1 MQVVASHSGK
11 VVVERRVRETVQKD
25 GGRERE
31 SKREQRREKGGGG
44 GGSGGEIEEHLGTVG
59 DDASLFVQS
68 DTNTNMWTQLTAP
81 VTCKIRRPLSTLW
94 SR

>member
-1 MQVVASHSGK
+1 MRVVASHSGK

-31 SKREQRREKGGGG
+31 SKRERRREKGGGG
-44 GGSGGEIEEHLGTVG
+44 GGGGEIEEHPGMVG
-59 DDASLFVQS
+59 DDALLFVQS
-68 DTNTNMWTQLTAP
+68 DTNTNMWTRLTTP
-81 VTCKIRRPLSTLW
+81 VACKIRRPLSASW